1 MSGESRLS
9 YHGVPK
15 ILKSHFEPWNRHNN
29 LEHQS
34 DLTDFKDER
43 NSLSKESKRPKLYK
57 ESNSDTQGDCGQ
69 ECSLIESYSSLK
81 QVGSTI
87 LTDGAWSE
95 FLDNYASK
103 SRINLNIRQVLY
115 SGQTTLNDVIT

>member
-34 DLTDFKDER
+34 DFKDES

-57 ESNSDTQGDCGQ
+57 ESDSDTQRDCDQ
-69 ECSLIESYSSLK
+69 DCSLIESYSSLK

-95 FLDNYASK
+95 FLDDYASK